1 MKLNEIL
8 ELGVIEL
15 GVINDNTKISI
26 ISIRDNNLRLITWGN
41 WYQNNILKKGEREV
55 ESFEWRNNGEF
66 FIKLK

>member
-8 ELGVIEL
+8 ELGVI
-15 GVINDNTKISI
+15 NDNTK

-41 WYQNNILKKGEREV
+41 WYQDNILEKGEREV
-55 ESFEWRNNGEF
+55 ESFEWRNSGDF